1 MSTPARSPVV
11 TAPARSSIA
20 ARTLAT
26 WVTLIA
32 TVGCVFAAR
41 ALIARGLGPTGIGLF
56 VLMLTA
62 AFLGG
67 TVLSVGLPAYNASFA
82 AKVSPAVLLSN
93 SIAWSAVAAVALAVV
108 CIPALLSAGVPLNW
122 KMIILGVLMAP
133 FTALLESTRGIFQG
147 MSAMRPYNWLGLLS
161 GLINLGAVSVLV
173 VTSRLNLETAVGC
186 WVGATMV
193 SAVIAVWLG
202 SRHAGGLRRVDRDVL
217 FGSLRFGGQAWLS
230 QLTGLVNFRV
240 ALLLTEWLLGT
251 AAVGLYAIAVTIAE
265 VLFYFPNS
273 LAIVS
278 SARYATATPAEARAL
293 LRRSARWVVL
303 VSTTTALAIAVV
315 ARLAIRIAFGPSYAE
330 SADILMIILPGVVA
344 YTPIAVVTWY
354 FNAHVNKPIV
364 NLVIAGFSA
373 TLNASLTLLWA
384 PRHGLTGVAWATTT
398 AYVAASFFS
407 IIMIRRNAPSDDA
420 PGS

>member
-1 MSTPARSPVV
+1 MTASGSSPATAAPVQ
-11 TAPARSSIA
+11 SSIA

-26 WVTLIA
+26 WITLIA

-41 ALIARGLGPTGIGLF
+41 ALIARGLGPTGVGLF

-82 AKVSPAVLLSN
+82 SKVSPAVLLSN
-93 SIAWSAVAAVALAVV
+93 SIAWNAVAAVVLAAT
-108 CIPALLSAGVPLNW
+108 CIPALLSPAIPLNW

-161 GLINLGAVSVLV
+161 GLINVGAVSTLV
-173 VTSRLNLETAVGC
+173 ATSRLNLETAVGC
-186 WVGATMV
+186 WVGATV
-193 SAVIAVWLG
+193 LSAVIAIWLG
-202 SRHAGGLRRVDRDVL
+202 SRQAGGLQPVDRQVL

-230 QLTGLVNFRV
+230 QLTGLINFRI

-251 AAVGLYAIAVTIAE
+251 AAVGLYGIAVTIAE
-265 VLFYFPNS
+265 LLFYFPNS

-278 SARYATATPAEARAL
+278 SARYAAATPAEARAL
-293 LRRSARWVVL
+293 LARSARWVVL
-303 VSTTTALAIAVV
+303 ISTTTALAIALA
-315 ARLAIRIAFGPSYAE
+315 ARFAIRIVFGPSYAE

-373 TLNASLTLLWA
+373 TLNGSLTLLWA
-384 PRHGLTGVAWATTT
+384 PRYGLAGVAWATTT
-398 AYVAASFFS
+398 AYVAASLFS
-407 IIMIRRNAPSDDA
+407 IIMIRRNAPS
-420 PGS
+420 S